1 MDFKAICRK
10 CSSSVVLRHLAVSD
24 TSQKCPQCGEPFEFE
39 LYREPVRSQFEKEV
53 VDNLSRILTAVSKDG
68 RAAAP
73 EYTSLKI
80 MAIVYRVA
88 GVLAL
93 LGCLIG
99 AVAAGKPGD
108 RLVMLISGPI
118 LCLCCFAAAA
128 ILDAIRDIARNSFK

>member
-1 MDFKAICRK
+1 MDFKATCRK
-10 CSSSVVLRHLAVSD
+10 CSSSVVLRHLVVSD
-24 TSQKCPQCGEPFEFE
+24 TNQKCPQCGEPFEFE
-39 LYREPVRSQFEKEV
+39 FHREPIQGQFEKEV

-73 EYTSLKI
+73 QYTSLKI
-80 MAIVYRVA
+80 MAIVYQVA

-99 AVAAGKPGD
+99 AVVGGKPGE

-118 LCLCCFAAAA
+118 VCLCCFAAAA
-128 ILDAIRDIARNSFK
+128 TLHAIRDIARNSFK